1 MELIIF
7 EFLNGTYAIELSKT
21 KVILVYKNTMITPVA
36 IEKPWILGFTNLRGE
51 VTPVVDLR
59 IKFSK
64 EKPNY
69 FEDTVIIVVKTDE
82 DKLMGIVIDKIKET
96 KAVDVDDLS
105 MTPDMSLGM
114 DPKYIRGLKKD
125 GKDMIAIL
133 DIDTVLNIEELVGGG
148 EEL

>member
-7 EFLNGTYAIELSKT
+7 EFLDGHYAIELSKT

-51 VTPVVDLR
+51 VTPIVDLR

-64 EKPNY
+64 DKPLY
-69 FEDTVIIVVKTDE
+69 HEDTVIIVVKTEE

-96 KAVDVDDLS
+96 KSIDVDDLS
-105 MTPDMSLGM
+105 ITPDMSLGM
-114 DPKYIRGLKKD
+114 DPKYIQGLKKD
-125 GKDMIAIL
+125 GDDMIAIL
-133 DIDTVLNIEELVGGG
+133 DIDSVLNIEELVGDGSN
-148 EEL
+148 

>member
-69 FEDTVIIVVKTDE
+69 FEDTVIIVVKTEE

-96 KAVDVDDLS
+96 KSVDVDDLCI
-105 MTPDMSLGM
+105 TPDMSLGM
-114 DPKYIRGLKKD
+114 DPKYIQGLKKD
-125 GKDMIAIL
+125 DKDMIAIL
-133 DIDTVLNIEELVGGG
+133 DIDSILNLESLLE
-148 EEL
+148 